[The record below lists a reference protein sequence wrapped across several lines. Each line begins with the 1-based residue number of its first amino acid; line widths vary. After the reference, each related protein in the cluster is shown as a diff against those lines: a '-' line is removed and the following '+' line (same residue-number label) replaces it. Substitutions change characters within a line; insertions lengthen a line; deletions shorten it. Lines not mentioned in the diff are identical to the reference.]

1 MSVDGLIKDLSRRG
15 DPPGS
20 PLEIPISVTYSP
32 SISKPSHQVSGETSL
47 LPSLPSPS
55 PTASSQPFPG
65 QPSPPISALSCHSS
79 HNPGEPS

>member
-1 MSVDGLIKDLSRRG
+1 MSADGLINGLSRRG

-20 PLEIPISVTYSP
+20 LLEIPISVTCSP

-47 LPSLPSPS
+47 LPSLPWPS
-55 PTASSQPFPG
+55 TASSQPFPG
-65 QPSPPISALSCHSS
+65 WPSLPISALSCHSS